1 MLSFDHQMHARMMR
15 HQQRTLKKLQNSIAE
30 KKEENQELDKQ
41 LKELQV
47 SVIERQQIDE
57 LAGNLVL
64 TFNTTLLILDI
75 GISQAEAGAK
85 ERMHNIIVRKKL
97 VQAAKA
103 QAQEIAILRA
113 EVERLRMRTFPALVQ
128 AGN

>member
-1 MLSFDHQMHARMMR
+1 MLLFDHQMHARMMR
-15 HQQRTLKKLQNSIAE
+15 HQQRTLKKLQNSIAG

-57 LAGNLVL
+57 LAGKLVL
-64 TFNTTLLILDI
+64 TFHPTLLIFDL

>member
-1 MLSFDHQMHARMMR
+1 MHAKMMR
-15 HQQRTLKKLQNSIAE
+15 HQQRTLKKLQNNATE
-30 KKEENQELDKQ
+30 KKEENQDLDKQ
-41 LKELQV
+41 LKDLQV
-47 SVIERQQIDE
+47 SVIERQQIDD
-57 LAGNLVL
+57 LAGKLGFYISFA
-64 TFNTTLLILDI
+64 TANTNT

-85 ERMHNIIVRKKL
+85 ERMHNIIIRKKL

>member
-1 MLSFDHQMHARMMR
+1 MR
-15 HQQRTLKKLQNSIAE
+15 N
-30 KKEENQELDKQ
+30 
-41 LKELQV
+41 
-47 SVIERQQIDE
+47 
-57 LAGNLVL
+57 
-64 TFNTTLLILDI
+64 IL
-75 GISQAEAGAK
+75 
-85 ERMHNIIVRKKL
+85 VRKKL

>member
-1 MLSFDHQMHARMMR
+1 MR
-15 HQQRTLKKLQNSIAE
+15 HQQRTLKKLQNNATE
-30 KKEENQELDKQ
+30 KKEENQDLDKQ
-41 LKELQV
+41 LKDLQV
-47 SVIERQQIDE
+47 SVIERQQIDD
-57 LAGNLVL
+57 LAGKLGFYISFA
-64 TFNTTLLILDI
+64 TANTNT

-85 ERMHNIIVRKKL
+85 ERMHNIIIRKKL

>member
-1 MLSFDHQMHARMMR
+1 MHARMMR

>member
-1 MLSFDHQMHARMMR
+1 MHAKMMR
-15 HQQRTLKKLQNSIAE
+15 HQQRMLKKLQNSAAE

-47 SVIERQQIDE
+47 SVIERQQIDD
-57 LAGNLVL
+57 LAGKPFLHFIITSL
-64 TFNTTLLILDI
+64 RLNT

-128 AGN
+128 TGN

>member
-30 KKEENQELDKQ
+30 KKEENQELDKR